1 MAGLLVLL
9 LCVLQQPSP
18 AGQAW
23 APGAGAARTGTG
35 GGSGLLTRTSS
46 WKVILGNASKSSD
59 RSSCRAGRFT
69 PAKEK
74 KSLAPWGSER
84 TQPGTLGRGG
94 GVCRGGEAHRGGLQA
109 LTGVTSWRV

>member
-18 AGQAW
+18 VGQAW

-35 GGSGLLTRTSS
+35 GRSGLLTRTSS

-74 KSLAPWGSER
+74 KSLAPWGGER

-94 GVCRGGEAHRGGLQA
+94 VCAEVGRPTGEGCRP
-109 LTGVTSWRV
+109 